1 MGIVEKIKGLVQSGD
16 IKNALDELSSWAEV
30 HDESLHN
37 TTILLLSRY
46 NNLKRKTNMG
56 LISDAEAE
64 RNQNRLAFSIISTL
78 EDIDEP
84 NVAPVAPAPVQQPA
98 PPAPA
103 PVVSDPDPDPPA
115 ATGPKKIFISYARK
129 DREWVEKLQ
138 IHLVSLQ
145 RQGLVDSW
153 DDSRIKPGDQWDEG
167 IMEVLEQA
175 DIYIFMI
182 SANFLASDFINQREV
197 PAALAREEQYD
208 HISVIPVIV
217 RPCNWTSEQYS
228 RFQALPAN
236 ATPISTYNDEDQALL
251 EVVEGIA
258 SIVK

>member
-115 ATGPKKIFISYARK
+115 ATGPKKLFISYARK
-129 DREWVEKLQ
+129 DREWVVKLER
-138 IHLVSLQ
+138 HLTSLQ
-145 RQGLVDSW
+145 RQGLIDSW
-153 DDSRIKPGDQWDEG
+153 DDSRILPGTEWDEG
-167 IMEVLEQA
+167 IMEALEQA

-182 SANFLASDFINQREV
+182 SVDFLASTFINQREV
-197 PAALAREEQYD
+197 PVAMARAKKNLN
-208 HISVIPVIV
+208 IRIVPVIV
-217 RPCNWTSEQYS
+217 RPCDWS
-228 RFQALPAN
+228 R
-236 ATPISTYNDEDQALL
+236 
-251 EVVEGIA
+251 
-258 SIVK
+258 